1 MIAEDY
7 VSFEIAK
14 LLKEKGFDGE
24 CQGYY
29 EVPTKLSSQK
39 DVRKQLNALPKNWN
53 EYNKEC
59 VVCEYISIPTH
70 QMALKWLR
78 EVHKIYIAVNVG
90 CDVDNENYVFYS
102 PMIVK
107 LNNKSVEYIESFGE
121 DDEFDSNEKAV
132 EAALDY
138 ILKNLI

>member
-1 MIAEDY
+1 MITEDY

-29 EVPTKLSSQK
+29 EVPTKISLQK
-39 DVRKQLNALPKNWN
+39 DVRKQLNVLPKNWN

-70 QMALKWLR
+70 QMVLKWLR
-78 EVHKIYIAVNVG
+78 EVHNIHCTIDIGYGSKAMYFSNVYSTKKSG
-90 CDVDNENYVFYS
+90 ALHNETGYYNSY
-102 PMIVK
+102 
-107 LNNKSVEYIESFGE
+107 EE
-121 DDEFDSNEKAV
+121 AV
-132 EAALDY
+132 EAALLY
-138 ILKNLI
+138 VLKNLI